1 MIRWK
6 IAKNLNFKNGENI
19 LGNCDPIKAYEIHL
33 QVLSSTSF
41 FLMIL
46 LIVAM
51 EEKSSKFIK
60 WDRQSLSILPVRFN
74 KFSFL

>member
-1 MIRWK
+1 MIGWK

-19 LGNCDPIKAYEIHL
+19 LGNCDPIKAHEIHF

-41 FLMIL
+41 FLMTL

-51 EEKSSKFIK
+51 EEKSSNFIK
-60 WDRQSLSILPVRFN
+60 
-74 KFSFL
+74 